1 MGSED
6 MEPIGVHA
14 HRDEGLIGAHS
25 YGDMSSACAPWNRA
39 AGWGHCFLTPITPQD

>member
-6 MEPIGVHA
+6 MQPIGVHA
-14 HRDEGLIGAHS
+14 RRDEGLIGAHS
-25 YGDMSSACAPWNRA
+25 HGDMRSAPWNRA